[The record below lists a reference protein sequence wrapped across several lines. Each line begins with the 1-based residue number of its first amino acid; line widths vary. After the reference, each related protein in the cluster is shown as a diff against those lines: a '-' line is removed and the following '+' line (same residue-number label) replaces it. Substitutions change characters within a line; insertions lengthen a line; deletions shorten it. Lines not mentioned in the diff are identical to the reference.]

1 MLTCQLSIFGGKF
14 RLHPF
19 FTGLLTFCCSVMS
32 VHVHSQHKA
41 LTKYAIYKC
50 IFPACGLPLDS
61 LNSEFRKQVFFT
73 VMLSNLSVF
82 PPWIMLLVLCLKI
95 GGKFMAP
102 RSFPSAAPPLPQ
114 QMGLKRWENQEYGR
128 ILDPLT
134 ALSCVCVCMG
144 VQLSLTRSDPMDCSP
159 PGFCVR
165 GTFPGKS
172 TGGGCHFLPQ
182 RIFPTQGL
190 NPCFPRLLCLLH

>member
-1 MLTCQLSIFGGKF
+1 
-14 RLHPF
+14 
-19 FTGLLTFCCSVMS
+19 MS

-61 LNSEFRKQVFFT
+61 LNSEFRKQVFFI

-134 ALSCVCVCMG
+134 ALSCVCVWVFSWVWLIQTPWTAAHQASVSVGLFQARVLEG
-144 VQLSLTRSDPMDCSP
+144 VAISSLRGSSP
-159 PGFCVR
+159 PRDWTRVSHVSCVSYISKQILYHC
-165 GTFPGKS
+165 TTWEALS
-172 TGGGCHFLPQ
+172 
-182 RIFPTQGL
+182 
-190 NPCFPRLLCLLH
+190 

>member
-1 MLTCQLSIFGGKF
+1 M
-14 RLHPF
+14 
-19 FTGLLTFCCSVMS
+19 
-32 VHVHSQHKA
+32 
-41 LTKYAIYKC
+41 
-50 IFPACGLPLDS
+50 PLES
-61 LNSEFRKQVFFT
+61 LNSEFRKQVFFI

-82 PPWIMLLVLCLKI
+82 PPWIMLLVLRLKI
-95 GGKFMAP
+95 VGKFKGTQKLSKCSPAPPSTDGAEEVGKSGIWKNP
-102 RSFPSAAPPLPQ
+102 RSIDSFVL
-114 QMGLKRWENQEYGR
+114 
-128 ILDPLT
+128 
-134 ALSCVCVCMG
+134 CVCMG